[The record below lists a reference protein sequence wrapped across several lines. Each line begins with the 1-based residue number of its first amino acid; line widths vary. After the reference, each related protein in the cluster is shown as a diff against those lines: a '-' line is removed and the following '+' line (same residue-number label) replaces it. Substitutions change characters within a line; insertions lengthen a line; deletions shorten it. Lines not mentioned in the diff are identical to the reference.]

1 MDLRVILKMNEK
13 PKSKSKLPGI
23 TIKGQI
29 IPSTEVSEVTQKKVN
44 YTSTNGPPRNHYGT
58 LKTKLK
64 TCAKGTKLRVY
75 TVIEN
80 GKVNCTDICMLR

>member
-1 MDLRVILKMNEK
+1 MNEK
-13 PKSKSKLPGI
+13 PKSKLGLPRI

-75 TVIEN
+75 
-80 GKVNCTDICMLR
+80 KVRSITQGFER